1 MPSERLYQ
9 QEESEAGAQPAWV
22 QVHDADGNPVCV
34 EPNKLLN
41 DGSIK
46 IVAAHSPLRELQIL
60 KEELSLVLQNN
71 PDWQPHDIA
80 VLTPN
85 IEPYSPFIE
94 AVFGQEHAGSQA
106 LPYSISD
113 VKLSRRQPL
122 LYALAQTLDLLESR
136 FEVDKVLPLLES
148 RLVLQR
154 FGLSDEDVPLLH
166 DAVAGLNVHWGLD
179 QTMRDGKDNLFTWQ
193 QAVERLALGW
203 MLPEGG
209 NGMWQG
215 VSAWHSNVNQ
225 LDVFSGFAEFIR
237 TLADMA
243 AQWQA
248 PANVEIWVQRC
259 RDLLE
264 KLFAPDAGD
273 QYAKQQFE
281 QSLAKWQEEAQLAG
295 FDGLLPCKTVIR
307 HIRRFWTAKAKPDF

>member
-1 MPSERLYQ
+1 M
-9 QEESEAGAQPAWV
+9 
-22 QVHDADGNPVCV
+22 
-34 EPNKLLN
+34 
-41 DGSIK
+41 
-46 IVAAHSPLRELQIL
+46 
-60 KEELSLVLQNN
+60 
-71 PDWQPHDIA
+71 
-80 VLTPN
+80 LTPN

-94 AVFGQEHAGSQA
+94 AVFGQAQAGSQA

-154 FGLSDEDVPLLH
+154 FGLSEEDVPLLH
-166 DAVAGLNVHWGLD
+166 ETVAGLNVHWGLD

-225 LDVFSGFAEFIR
+225 LDVFSGFAEFVR

-243 AQWQA
+243 AQWQQ
-248 PANVEIWVQRC
+248 PVNVEGWVQRY

-264 KLFAPDAGD
+264 KLFAPDTDD
-273 QYAKQQFE
+273 Q
-281 QSLAKWQEEAQLAG
+281 
-295 FDGLLPCKTVIR
+295 
-307 HIRRFWTAKAKPDF
+307 